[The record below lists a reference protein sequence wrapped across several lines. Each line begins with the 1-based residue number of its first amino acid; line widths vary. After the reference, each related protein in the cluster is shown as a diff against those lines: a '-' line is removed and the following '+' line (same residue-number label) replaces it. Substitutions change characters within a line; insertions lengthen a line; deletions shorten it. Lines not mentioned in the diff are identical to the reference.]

1 MGCMD
6 METPLQKDT
15 IVEEDAPQYK
25 ARLRDVLDIDL
36 RDSLPTVALIFGVL
50 FAFFAVSHA
59 FVLPRDVSAIMVTLA
74 TLTSLLNFG
83 LLWVLRRWEL
93 PFRWAHPVAS
103 ADALLALLNILLHM
117 YLTADPLQTTNVTLL
132 LIGVGFIVFSTAWW
146 ALMVAITVLGWIG
159 VALLIGPNPAWTH
172 FAFALISALA
182 VSLLVHV
189 IHRRAYVRIERLRV
203 QDRQQRAKL
212 EQTLRTTERIQRA
225 LQTTIDVAQNITA
238 VFDLETLLN
247 HVCALIQEDYGYYH
261 VGIFLLDET
270 GEYVVARA
278 GTGEIGRALCEQGRR
293 LAVGEE
299 GVVGWVAA
307 NRQIANVSNIAED
320 PRYVALHE
328 TAFPETVLGEAA
340 AIFSELAL
348 PLEVAGQLLG
358 VLNIEHDAPGAFNA
372 EDVQVLEAL
381 ADQVAVAIQ
390 NASNYQAEQTRRQIT
405 ERLYTVGMALSRSLD
420 LTEILNLILT
430 GLIDIVPFDRGS
442 VMLEYGNQLVVVA
455 EKGFPPGT
463 QPLDVRVHIKEND
476 VFQDLRRTQ
485 RPLLIPDVQQRT
497 DWHYVENLP
506 PARSWLGVPL
516 VYQENVIGMLSLTR
530 ETPNPYTEDEEALAV
545 TFASQA
551 AMAVQNAMLY
561 ENLATVNRELEK
573 TVQQLSERT
582 HDLQLAYQQLERLDR
597 TKSDFISVAS
607 HELRTPLTV
616 ISGYNQMLLDDPQV
630 KKNDAYFQ
638 IVAGIQSGIAR
649 MEVIVGSILDMA
661 KIDGRVLQLHPEPLI
676 LSLLI
681 QSVRATLTDVCVQR
695 HMTLTLEGL
704 EDLPIIEADTEA
716 MRKAIYHLLVN
727 ALKYTP
733 DGGAITVSGRALPP
747 DETEF
752 PGGGV
757 EIVVS
762 DTGIG
767 IDPAVQELIFTKFY
781 QTGEVLV
788 HSSGTTTFKGGGPGL
803 GLAITRGIVEAHGGK
818 IWAESPGYDEQTC
831 PGSHFHIVL
840 PCVSHTL
847 QRSAM
852 EGFGSPANS

>member
-1 MGCMD
+1 MGYMD
-6 METPLQKDT
+6 METPLLKDT
-15 IVEEDAPQYK
+15 LVEEDAHQHK
-25 ARLRDVLDIDL
+25 ARLRDVLDVDL
-36 RDSLPTVALIFGVL
+36 RDSLPTLALIFGVL

-59 FVLPRDVSAIMVTLA
+59 FVLPRDIAPVMIVLA
-74 TLTSLLNFG
+74 ALTSLLNFG
-83 LLWVLRRWEL
+83 LLWALRRWEL
-93 PFRWAHPVAS
+93 PFRWAHPVAA
-103 ADALLALLNILLHM
+103 ADTFLALLNILLHL

-132 LIGVGFIVFSTAWW
+132 LIGVGFVAFSTAWW
-146 ALMVAITVLGWIG
+146 GLMVGVTVFAWIG
-159 VALLIGPNPAWTH
+159 VALLIGPDPVWTH
-172 FAFALISALA
+172 FAFAVVSALA
-182 VSLLVHV
+182 VSLLVHI
-189 IHRRAYVRIERLRV
+189 IHRRTYVRIERLRI

-225 LQTTIDVAQNITA
+225 LQTTIDMAQNITT

-247 HVCALIQEDYGYYH
+247 QVCTLIQEDYGYYH

-270 GEYVVARA
+270 GEFVVARA

-293 LAVGEE
+293 LAVGKE

-307 NRQIANVSNIAED
+307 HRQIANVSNIAED
-320 PRYVALHE
+320 LRYIAL
-328 TAFPETVLGEAA
+328 PEAALPEAAAGEAA
-340 AIFSELAL
+340 VIASELAL
-348 PLEVAGQLLG
+348 PLEVAAQLLG
-358 VLNIEHDAPGAFNA
+358 VLNIEHDVPDAFNA

-390 NASNYQAEQTRRQIT
+390 NATNYQAEQARRQIT
-405 ERLYTVGMALSRSLD
+405 ERLYTVGMALSRTLD
-420 LTEILNLILT
+420 LTEILDLILS
-430 GLIDIVPFDRGS
+430 GLIDIVPYDRGA
-442 VMLEYGNQLVVVA
+442 VMLEYGNQVVVVA

-463 QPLDVRVHIKEND
+463 QPLDVRIHIKEDD
-476 VFQDLRRTQ
+476 VFQELRRTQ
-485 RPLLIPDVQQRT
+485 RPLLIPDVRQRP
-497 DWHYVENLP
+497 DWDYVPNLP

-516 VYQENVIGMLSLTR
+516 VHQETVIGMLSLTR
-530 ETPNPYTEDEEALAV
+530 EHPDPYTEDEEALAV

-551 AMAVQNAMLY
+551 TMAIQNALLY

-573 TVQQLSERT
+573 TVQQLSDRT
-582 HDLQLAYQQLERLDR
+582 HDLQIAYQQLERLDR
-597 TKSDFISVAS
+597 TKSNFISVAS

-681 QSVRATLTDVCVQR
+681 QSVRASLVDVCVQR
-695 HMTLTLEGL
+695 HLTLALEGL
-704 EDLPIIEADTEA
+704 EALPVIEADTEA

-733 DGGAITVSGRALPP
+733 DGGTITVSGDVVSP
-747 DETEF
+747 DDEF
-752 PGGGV
+752 PDGGV
-757 EIVVS
+757 EIIVS

-767 IDPAVQELIFTKFY
+767 IDPTVQELIFSKFY

-788 HSSGTTTFKGGGPGL
+788 HSSGTTTFRGGGPGL
-803 GLAITRGIVEAHGGK
+803 GLAITRGIVEAHGGR

-840 PCVSHTL
+840 PRVSRIL
-847 QRSAM
+847 QHSAM
-852 EGFGSPANS
+852 DGFGVSA

>member
-1 MGCMD
+1 
-6 METPLQKDT
+6 METPVLKDT
-15 IVEEDAPQYK
+15 LIEEDAHQYK
-25 ARLRDVLDIDL
+25 ARLRDVLDMDL
-36 RDSLPTVALIFGVL
+36 RDSLPTLALIFAVL

-59 FVLPRDVSAIMVTLA
+59 FVLPRNIAPVMITLA
-74 TLTSLLNFG
+74 AVTSLLNFG
-83 LLWVLRRWEL
+83 LLWALRRWKL
-93 PFRWAHPVAS
+93 PFRWAHPVAA
-103 ADALLALLNILLHM
+103 ADTFLALLNILLHL

-132 LIGVGFIVFSTAWW
+132 LIGAGFVVFSSAWW
-146 ALMVAITVLGWIG
+146 GLIVVVTVLGWVG
-159 VALLIGPNPAWTH
+159 VALLIGPDPAWTH
-172 FAFALISALA
+172 FAFAVVSALA

-189 IHRRAYVRIERLRV
+189 IHRRTYVRIERLRV
-203 QDRQQRAKL
+203 QEHHQRAKL

-238 VFDLETLLN
+238 MFDLETLLN
-247 HVCALIQEDYGYYH
+247 QVCALIQEDYGYYH
-261 VGIFLLDET
+261 VGIFLLDQTREF
-270 GEYVVARA
+270 VVARA

-307 NRQIANVSNIAED
+307 HRQTANVSHVAED
-320 PRYVALHE
+320 PRYTALQE
-328 TAFPETVLGEAA
+328 APLSEAA
-340 AIFSELAL
+340 VIASELAL

-358 VLNIEHDAPGAFNA
+358 VLNIEHNVPDAFNA

-390 NASNYQAEQTRRQIT
+390 NAANYQAEQARRQLT

-420 LTEILNLILT
+420 LKEILDLILA
-430 GLIDIVPFDRGS
+430 GLVDIVPYDRGA
-442 VMLEYGNQLVVVA
+442 VMLEYGNQVVVVA

-463 QPLDVRVHIKEND
+463 QPLDVRVHIKEDD
-476 VFQDLRRTQ
+476 VFQEMRRTQ
-485 RPLLIPDVQQRT
+485 RPLLIPDVQQRA

-516 VYQENVIGMLSLTR
+516 VHQENVIGMLSLTR
-530 ETPNPYTEDEEALAV
+530 EHPNPYTEDEKALAV

-551 AMAVQNAMLY
+551 AMAIQNALLF

-582 HDLQLAYQQLERLDR
+582 RDLQVAYQQLERLDR

-649 MEVIVGSILDMA
+649 MEVIVNSILDMA

-676 LSLLI
+676 LSMLI
-681 QSVRATLTDVCVQR
+681 QSVRASLHDVCVQR
-695 HMTLTLEGL
+695 HLTLALQGL
-704 EDLPIIEADTEA
+704 EDLPVIEADTEA

-733 DGGAITVSGRALPP
+733 DGGSITVSGHTLPP
-747 DETEF
+747 NENELPD
-752 PGGGV
+752 GGV
-757 EIVVS
+757 EIIVS

-767 IDPAVQELIFTKFY
+767 IDPSVRELIFTKFY

-818 IWAESPGYDEQTC
+818 IWAESPGYDERTC

-840 PCVSHTL
+840 PRVSRML
-847 QRSAM
+847 QHSAM
-852 EGFGSPANS
+852 SGFGAPANV

>member
-1 MGCMD
+1 
-6 METPLQKDT
+6 METPLLNDT
-15 IVEEDAPQYK
+15 VVEEDAHQYR
-25 ARLRDVLDIDL
+25 ARLRDVLDVDL
-36 RDSLPTVALIFGVL
+36 RDSLPTLALIFGVL

-59 FVLPRDVSAIMVTLA
+59 FVLPRDIAPVMSTLA
-74 TLTSLLNFG
+74 AVTALLNFG
-83 LLWVLRRWEL
+83 LLWALRRWEL
-93 PFRWAHPVAS
+93 PFRWAHPVAA
-103 ADALLALLNILLHM
+103 ADTFLALLNILLHL

-132 LIGVGFIVFSTAWW
+132 LIGAGFVVFSTAWW
-146 ALMVAITVLGWIG
+146 GLIVGITVLGWIG
-159 VALLIGPNPAWTH
+159 VALLIGPDPAWTH
-172 FAFALISALA
+172 FAFAVVSALA

-189 IHRRAYVRIERLRV
+189 IHRRTYVRIERLRI
-203 QDRQQRAKL
+203 QERHQRTKL

-225 LQTTIDVAQNITA
+225 LQTTMDVAQNITA

-247 HVCALIQEDYGYYH
+247 QVCALIKEDYGYYH
-261 VGIFLLDET
+261 VGIFLLDDTREF
-270 GEYVVARA
+270 VVARA

-293 LAVGEE
+293 LAVGKE

-307 NRQIANVSNIAED
+307 HRQVANVSHVAED
-320 PRYVALHE
+320 PRYIAL
-328 TAFPETVLGEAA
+328 PEAAVGEAA
-340 AIFSELAL
+340 MIASELAL

-390 NASNYQAEQTRRQIT
+390 NAANYQAEQTRRQIT
-405 ERLYTVGMALSRSLD
+405 ERLYTVGMQLSRSLD
-420 LTEILNLILT
+420 LAEILDFILT
-430 GLIDIVPFDRGS
+430 GLIDIVSFDRGA
-442 VMLEYGNQLVVVA
+442 VMLEYGNQVVVVA

-463 QPLDVRVHIKEND
+463 QPLDVRVHIKEDD
-476 VFQDLRRTQ
+476 VFQELRRTQ
-485 RPLLIPDVQQRT
+485 RPLLIPDVQQRP
-497 DWHYVENLP
+497 DWDYVPNLP

-530 ETPNPYTEDEEALAV
+530 EHPNPYTEDEKALAV

-551 AMAVQNAMLY
+551 AMAIQNALLY
-561 ENLATVNRELEK
+561 ENLSTVNRELEK

-582 HDLQLAYQQLERLDR
+582 RDLQVTYQQLERLDR

-649 MEVIVGSILDMA
+649 METIVGSILDMA

-681 QSVRATLTDVCVQR
+681 QSVRGMLADVCVQR
-695 HMTLTLEGL
+695 HLTLALQGL
-704 EDLPIIEADTEA
+704 EDLPTIQADPEA

-733 DGGAITVSGRALPP
+733 DGGTITVSGRALSP
-747 DETEF
+747 DEAEF
-752 PGGGV
+752 PEGGV
-757 EIVVS
+757 EIIVS

-767 IDPAVQELIFTKFY
+767 IDPAAQELIFSKFY

-803 GLAITRGIVEAHGGK
+803 GLSITRGIVEAHGGR

-840 PCVSHTL
+840 PRVSRMLDH
-847 QRSAM
+847 RAM
-852 EGFGSPANS
+852 DGFAAAT

>member
-1 MGCMD
+1 
-6 METPLQKDT
+6 METPLLKDT
-15 IVEEDAPQYK
+15 LIEEDAHQYK
-25 ARLRDVLDIDL
+25 ARLRDVLDSDL
-36 RDSLPTVALIFGVL
+36 RDSLPTLALIFAVL

-59 FVLPRDVSAIMVTLA
+59 FVLPRNIAPVMIVLA
-74 TLTSLLNFG
+74 AVTSLLNFG
-83 LLWVLRRWEL
+83 LLWALRRWAL
-93 PFRWAHPVAS
+93 PFRWAHPVAA
-103 ADALLALLNILLHM
+103 ADTFLALLNILLHL

-132 LIGVGFIVFSTAWW
+132 LIGAGFVVFSTAWW
-146 ALMVAITVLGWIG
+146 GLIVGGAVVGWIG
-159 VALLIGPNPAWTH
+159 VALLIGPDPAWTH
-172 FAFALISALA
+172 FAFAMVSALA

-189 IHRRAYVRIERLRV
+189 IHRRTYVHIERLRV
-203 QDRQQRAKL
+203 QDQQQRTKL

-225 LQTTIDVAQNITA
+225 LQTTMDVTQNITT

-247 HVCALIQEDYGYYH
+247 QVCVLIKEDYNYYH
-261 VGIFLLDET
+261 VGIFLLDDT
-270 GEYVVARA
+270 RQFVVARA

-293 LAVGEE
+293 LAVGKES
-299 GVVGWVAA
+299 VVGWVAA
-307 NRQIANVSNIAED
+307 HRKVANVSHVAED
-320 PRYVALHE
+320 PRYIALRE
-328 TAFPETVLGEAA
+328 AQTTLPEAAAGEAA
-340 AIFSELAL
+340 VIASELAL

-358 VLNIEHDAPGAFNA
+358 VLNIEHNVPGAFNA

-381 ADQVAVAIQ
+381 AGQVAVAIQ
-390 NASNYQAEQTRRQIT
+390 NAANYQAEQTRRQIT

-420 LTEILNLILT
+420 LTEILDLILA
-430 GLIDIVPFDRGS
+430 GLIDIVPYDRGA

-463 QPLDVRVHIKEND
+463 QPLDVRVRIKEDD
-476 VFQDLRRTQ
+476 VFQELRRTQ
-485 RPLLIPDVQQRT
+485 RPLLIPDVQQRP
-497 DWHYVENLP
+497 DWDYVPNLP

-516 VYQENVIGMLSLTR
+516 VYQETVIGMLSLTR
-530 ETPNPYTEDEEALAV
+530 EYPNPYTEDEEALAV

-551 AMAVQNAMLY
+551 AMAIQNAMLY

-582 HDLQLAYQQLERLDR
+582 RDLQVAYQQLERLDR

-681 QSVRATLTDVCVQR
+681 QSVRTSLLDVCVQR
-695 HMTLTLEGL
+695 HLTLVLEGL
-704 EDLPIIEADTEA
+704 EDLPVIEADAEA

-733 DGGAITVSGRALPP
+733 DGGTVTVSGRALPP
-747 DETEF
+747 DEDEL
-752 PGGGV
+752 PDGGV
-757 EIVVS
+757 EIVIS

-767 IDPAVQELIFTKFY
+767 IDPSVQELIFSKFY

-840 PCVSHTL
+840 PRVSRIL
-847 QRSAM
+847 QHGVVDGLGA
-852 EGFGSPANS
+852 PTNV

>member
-1 MGCMD
+1 
-6 METPLQKDT
+6 METSVLKDT
-15 IVEEDAPQYK
+15 LIEEDAHQSR
-25 ARLRDVLDIDL
+25 ARLRDVLDMDL
-36 RDSLPTVALIFGVL
+36 RDSLPTLALIFGVL

-59 FVLPRDVSAIMVTLA
+59 FVLPRNIAPVMIVFAA
-74 TLTSLLNFG
+74 LTSLLNFG
-83 LLWVLRRWEL
+83 LLWALRRWKL
-93 PFRWAHPVAS
+93 PFRWAHPVAA
-103 ADALLALLNILLHM
+103 ADTFLALLNILLHM

-132 LIGVGFIVFSTAWW
+132 LIGAGFVVFSSAWW
-146 ALMVAITVLGWIG
+146 GLIVVVTVLGWVG
-159 VALLIGPNPAWTH
+159 VALLIGPDPAWTH
-172 FAFALISALA
+172 FAFAVVSALA

-189 IHRRAYVRIERLRV
+189 IHRRTYVRIERLRV
-203 QDRQQRAKL
+203 QDQHQRVKL

-225 LQTTIDVAQNITA
+225 LQTTIDVAQNITT

-247 HVCALIQEDYGYYH
+247 QVCALIQEDYGYYH

-270 GEYVVARA
+270 REFVVARA
-278 GTGEIGRALCEQGRR
+278 GTGEIGRALCAQGRR
-293 LAVGEE
+293 LAVDQE

-307 NRQIANVSNIAED
+307 HRQVANVSHVADD
-320 PRYVALHE
+320 PRYLALPDAAVGQVTGVA
-328 TAFPETVLGEAA
+328 
-340 AIFSELAL
+340 SELAL

-358 VLNIEHDAPGAFNA
+358 VLNIEHNVAGAFNA

-390 NASNYQAEQTRRQIT
+390 NAANYQAEQARRQIT

-420 LTEILNLILT
+420 LKEILDLILA
-430 GLIDIVPFDRGS
+430 GLFDIVPYDRGA
-442 VMLEYGNQLVVVA
+442 VMLEYGNQVVVVA

-463 QPLDVRVHIKEND
+463 QPLDVRVHIKEDD
-476 VFQDLRRTQ
+476 VFQELRRTQ
-485 RPLLIPDVQQRT
+485 RPLLIPDVQQRA
-497 DWHYVENLP
+497 DWHYVANLP

-530 ETPNPYTEDEEALAV
+530 EHPNPYTEDEKALAV

-551 AMAVQNAMLY
+551 AMAIQNALLY

-582 HDLQLAYQQLERLDR
+582 RDLQAAYQQLERLDR

-630 KKNDAYFQ
+630 KKNDVYFQ

-676 LSLLI
+676 LGMLI
-681 QSVRATLTDVCVQR
+681 QSVRASLLDVCVQR
-695 HMTLTLEGL
+695 HLMLALQGL
-704 EDLPIIEADTEA
+704 EELPVIEADTEA

-733 DGGAITVSGRALPP
+733 DGGTITVSGRALPP
-747 DETEF
+747 DEDEF
-752 PGGGV
+752 PEGGV
-757 EIVVS
+757 EIIVS

-767 IDPAVQELIFTKFY
+767 IDPSVQELIFTKFY
-781 QTGEVLV
+781 QTGEVLI

-803 GLAITRGIVEAHGGK
+803 GLAITRGIVEAHGGR

-840 PCVSHTL
+840 PRVSRML
-847 QRSAM
+847 QQ
-852 EGFGSPANS
+852 GLLD

>member
-1 MGCMD
+1 
-6 METPLQKDT
+6 METPLLKDT
-15 IVEEDAPQYK
+15 LIEEDAHQYK
-25 ARLRDVLDIDL
+25 ARLRDVLDMDL
-36 RDSLPTVALIFGVL
+36 RDSLPTLALIFGVL

-59 FVLPRDVSAIMVTLA
+59 FVLPRDIAPVMVALA
-74 TLTSLLNFG
+74 AVTSLFNFG
-83 LLWVLRRWEL
+83 LLWALRRWEL
-93 PFRWAHPVAS
+93 PFRWAHPVA
-103 ADALLALLNILLHM
+103 AVDTFLALLNILLHM
-117 YLTADPLQTTNVTLL
+117 VLTADPLQTTNVTLL
-132 LIGVGFIVFSTAWW
+132 LIGVGFVAFSTAWW
-146 ALMVAITVLGWIG
+146 GVIVGGTVLGWIG
-159 VALLIGPNPAWTH
+159 AALLIGADPAWTH
-172 FAFALISALA
+172 FTFAVVSALA

-189 IHRRAYVRIERLRV
+189 IHRRTYVHIERLRV
-203 QDRQQRAKL
+203 QDQHQRAKL

-225 LQTTIDVAQNITA
+225 LQTTIDVAQNITT

-247 HVCALIQEDYGYYH
+247 QVCALIQEDYGYYH

-270 GEYVVARA
+270 RGFAVARA
-278 GTGEIGRALCEQGRR
+278 GTGEIGRTLCAQGRR
-293 LAVGEE
+293 LAVGKE

-307 NRQIANVSNIAED
+307 HRQTANVSHVSED
-320 PRYVALHE
+320 PRYIALRGSS
-328 TAFPETVLGEAA
+328 LSEAA
-340 AIFSELAL
+340 AIASELAL

-358 VLNIEHDAPGAFNA
+358 VLNIEHNVPDAFNA

-390 NASNYQAEQTRRQIT
+390 NAANYQAEQARRQIT
-405 ERLYTVGMALSRSLD
+405 ERLYTVGMALSRTLD
-420 LTEILNLILT
+420 LKKILDLILA
-430 GLIDIVPFDRGS
+430 GLVDIVPYDRGS
-442 VMLEYGNQLVVVA
+442 VMLEYGNQVVVVA

-463 QPLDVRVHIKEND
+463 QPLDVRVHIKEDD
-476 VFQDLRRTQ
+476 VFQELRRTQ
-485 RPLLIPDVQQRT
+485 RPLLIPDVQQRA
-497 DWHYVENLP
+497 DWHYVKNLS

-530 ETPNPYTEDEEALAV
+530 EHPNPYTEDEKALAV

-551 AMAVQNAMLY
+551 AMAVQNALLY

-582 HDLQLAYQQLERLDR
+582 RDLQAAYQQLERLDR
-597 TKSDFISVAS
+597 TKSGFINVAS

-630 KKNDAYFQ
+630 KKNDTYFQ

-661 KIDGRVLQLHPEPLI
+661 KIDSRVLQLHPEPLI
-676 LSLLI
+676 LSMLI
-681 QSVRATLTDVCVQR
+681 QSVRASLVDVCVQR
-695 HMTLTLEGL
+695 HLTLVLQGL
-704 EDLPIIEADTEA
+704 EDLPVIEADTEA

-733 DGGAITVSGRALPP
+733 DGGSITVSGHALPP
-747 DETEF
+747 DGDEF
-752 PGGGV
+752 PEGGV
-757 EIVVS
+757 EIIVS

-767 IDPAVQELIFTKFY
+767 IDPSMRELIFTKFY
-781 QTGEVLV
+781 QTGEVLI

-818 IWAESPGYDEQTC
+818 IWAESPGHDEQAC

-840 PCVSHTL
+840 PRVSRML
-847 QRSAM
+847 QHSAM
-852 EGFGSPANS
+852 SGFGASADA

>member
-1 MGCMD
+1 
-6 METPLQKDT
+6 MEKPLEKDT
-15 IVEEDAPQYK
+15 LVEEDAYQHK
-25 ARLRDVLDIDL
+25 ARLRDVLDMDL

-59 FVLPRDVSAIMVTLA
+59 FVLPRDIAPVMITLA
-74 TLTSLLNFG
+74 ALTSLLNFG
-83 LLWVLRRWEL
+83 LLWALRRWEL
-93 PFRWAHPVAS
+93 PFRWAHPVAA
-103 ADALLALLNILLHM
+103 ADTLLALLNILLHL

-132 LIGVGFIVFSTAWW
+132 LIGAGFVVFSTAWW
-146 ALMVAITVLGWIG
+146 GLIVAITTLGWIG

-172 FAFALISALA
+172 FAFALVSALA

-189 IHRRAYVRIERLRV
+189 IHRRTYVRIARLRV

-225 LQTTIDVAQNITA
+225 LQTTMDVAQNITT

-247 HVCALIQEDYGYYH
+247 HVCALIKEDYGYYH

-270 GEYVVARA
+270 GKFVVARA

-293 LAVGEE
+293 LAVGKD

-307 NRQIANVSNIAED
+307 HRQVANVSNIAED
-320 PRYVALHE
+320 PRYIALQE
-328 TAFPETVLGEAA
+328 TALPETVTGEAA

-358 VLNIEHDAPGAFNA
+358 VLNIEHDTPGAFNA
-372 EDVQVLEAL
+372 EDVQVLDAL

-390 NASNYQAEQTRRQIT
+390 NASNYQAEQMRRQIT

-442 VMLEYGNQLVVVA
+442 VMLEYGGQVVVVA

-516 VYQENVIGMLSLTR
+516 VYQETVIGMLSLTR
-530 ETPNPYTEDEEALAV
+530 EHPNPYTEDEEALAV

-551 AMAVQNAMLY
+551 AMAIQNALLY
-561 ENLATVNRELEK
+561 ENLSTVNRELEK

-582 HDLQLAYQQLERLDR
+582 RDLQVAYQQLERLDR

-630 KKNDAYFQ
+630 KKNDAYSQ

-681 QSVRATLTDVCVQR
+681 QSVRATLADVCRQR
-695 HMTLTLEGL
+695 YLTLELKGL
-704 EDLPIIEADTEA
+704 EDLPVIEADTEA

-733 DGGAITVSGRALPP
+733 DGGTITVSGRTLPP
-747 DETEF
+747 DDAEY
-752 PGGGV
+752 PDGGV
-757 EIVVS
+757 EIIVS

-767 IDPAVQELIFTKFY
+767 IDPSVQELIFTKFY
-781 QTGEVLV
+781 QTGEVLI

-818 IWAESPGYDEQTC
+818 IWAESPGYDEQAC

-840 PCVSHTL
+840 PRVLRIL
-847 QRSAM
+847 QHGAM
-852 EGFGSPANS
+852 ENFGSPANSQR

>member
-1 MGCMD
+1 

-15 IVEEDAPQYK
+15 FFEEDAHQHK
-25 ARLRDVLDIDL
+25 DWLRDVLDMDL
-36 RDSLPTVALIFGVL
+36 RNGLPTVALIFGAL

-59 FVLPRDVSAIMVTLA
+59 FVLPREIARVMVPLA
-74 TLTSLLNFG
+74 ALTALLNFG
-83 LLWVLRRWEL
+83 LLWALRRWKL
-93 PFRWAHPVAS
+93 PFRWAHPLAA
-103 ADALLALLNILLHM
+103 ADTFLALLNILLHL

-132 LIGVGFIVFSTAWW
+132 LIGVGFVVFSTAWW
-146 ALMVAITVLGWIG
+146 GLIVGITILSWIG
-159 VALLIGPNPAWTH
+159 VALLIGPDPAWTH
-172 FAFALISALA
+172 FAFALVSALA

-189 IHRRAYVRIERLRV
+189 IHRRTYVRIERLRA

-225 LQTTIDVAQNITA
+225 LQTTMDVAQNITA

-247 HVCALIQEDYGYYH
+247 HVCTLIKEDYSYYH

-270 GEYVVARA
+270 GEFVVARA

-299 GVVGWVAA
+299 GVVGWAA
-307 NRQIANVSNIAED
+307 AHRQVANVSNITED
-320 PRYVALHE
+320 PRYIALHE
-328 TAFPETVLGEAA
+328 TAFPGTVTGDVAP
-340 AIFSELAL
+340 IFSELAL

-358 VLNIEHDAPGAFNA
+358 VLNIEHDAPGAFNT
-372 EDVQVLEAL
+372 EDVQVLNAL

-390 NASNYQAEQTRRQIT
+390 NASNYRAEQTRRQIT

-420 LTEILNLILT
+420 LTEILDLILT
-430 GLIDIVPFDRGS
+430 GLIDIVPFDRGA
-442 VMLEYGNQLVVVA
+442 VMLEYGNQVVVVA

-485 RPLLIPDVQQRT
+485 RPLLIPDVQQRP

-516 VYQENVIGMLSLTR
+516 VYQEIVIGMLSLTR
-530 ETPNPYTEDEEALAV
+530 EHPDPYTEDEEALAV

-551 AMAVQNAMLY
+551 AMAVQNALLY
-561 ENLATVNRELEK
+561 ENLSTVNLELEK

-582 HDLQLAYQQLERLDR
+582 RDLQVAYQQLERLDR

-616 ISGYNQMLLDDPQV
+616 ISGYNQMLLDDPQL
-630 KKNDAYFQ
+630 KKNEAYHQ
-638 IVAGIQSGIAR
+638 IVSGIQSGIAR
-649 MEVIVGSILDMA
+649 MGVIVGSILDMA

-681 QSVRATLTDVCVQR
+681 QAVRATLADVCRQR
-695 HMTLTLEGL
+695 HMTLALKGL
-704 EDLPIIEADTEA
+704 EDLPVIEADTEA
-716 MRKAIYHLLVN
+716 LRKAVYHLLVN

-733 DGGAITVSGRALPP
+733 DGGTITVSGRTLPSA
-747 DETEF
+747 DAEF
-752 PGGGV
+752 PEGAV
-757 EIVVS
+757 EIVIS

-767 IDPAVQELIFTKFY
+767 IDPSVQELIFTKFY

-818 IWAESPGYDEQTC
+818 IWAESPGYDEQAC

-840 PCVSHTL
+840 PRVSRVL
-847 QRSAM
+847 QHGAM
-852 EGFGSPANS
+852 RDFGTPANS

>member
-1 MGCMD
+1 M
-6 METPLQKDT
+6 METPLLKDT
-15 IVEEDAPQYK
+15 LIEEDAHQYK
-25 ARLRDVLDIDL
+25 ARLRDVLDMDL
-36 RDSLPTVALIFGVL
+36 RDSLPTLALIFGVL

-59 FVLPRDVSAIMVTLA
+59 FVLPRDIAPVMVALA
-74 TLTSLLNFG
+74 AVTSLFNFG
-83 LLWVLRRWEL
+83 LLWALRRWEL
-93 PFRWAHPVAS
+93 PFRWAHPVA
-103 ADALLALLNILLHM
+103 AVDTFLALLNILLHM
-117 YLTADPLQTTNVTLL
+117 VLTADPLQTTNVTLL
-132 LIGVGFIVFSTAWW
+132 LIGVGFVAFSTAWW
-146 ALMVAITVLGWIG
+146 GVIVGGTVLGWIG
-159 VALLIGPNPAWTH
+159 AALLIGADPAWTH
-172 FAFALISALA
+172 FTFAVVSALA

-189 IHRRAYVRIERLRV
+189 IHRRTYVHIERLRV
-203 QDRQQRAKL
+203 QDQHQRAKL

-225 LQTTIDVAQNITA
+225 LQTTIDVAQNITT

-247 HVCALIQEDYGYYH
+247 QVCALIQEDYGYYH

-270 GEYVVARA
+270 RGFAVARA
-278 GTGEIGRALCEQGRR
+278 GTGEIGRTLCAQGRR
-293 LAVGEE
+293 LAVGKE

-307 NRQIANVSNIAED
+307 HRQTANVSHVSED
-320 PRYVALHE
+320 PRYIALRGSS
-328 TAFPETVLGEAA
+328 LSEAA
-340 AIFSELAL
+340 AIASELAL

-358 VLNIEHDAPGAFNA
+358 VLNIEHNVPDAFNA

-390 NASNYQAEQTRRQIT
+390 NAANYQAEQARRQIT
-405 ERLYTVGMALSRSLD
+405 ERLYTVGMALSRTLD
-420 LTEILNLILT
+420 LKKILDLILA
-430 GLIDIVPFDRGS
+430 GLVDIVPYDRGS
-442 VMLEYGNQLVVVA
+442 VMLEYGNQVVVVA

-463 QPLDVRVHIKEND
+463 QPLDVRVHIKEDD
-476 VFQDLRRTQ
+476 VFQELRRTQ
-485 RPLLIPDVQQRT
+485 RPLLIPDVQQRA
-497 DWHYVENLP
+497 DWHYVKNLS

-530 ETPNPYTEDEEALAV
+530 EHPNPYTEDEKALAV

-551 AMAVQNAMLY
+551 AMAVQNALLY

-582 HDLQLAYQQLERLDR
+582 RDLQAAYQQLERLDR
-597 TKSDFISVAS
+597 TKSGFINVAS

-630 KKNDAYFQ
+630 KKNDTYFQ

-661 KIDGRVLQLHPEPLI
+661 KIDSRVLQLHPEPLI
-676 LSLLI
+676 LSMLI
-681 QSVRATLTDVCVQR
+681 QSVRASLVDVCVQR
-695 HMTLTLEGL
+695 HLTLVLQGL
-704 EDLPIIEADTEA
+704 EDLPVIEADTEA

-733 DGGAITVSGRALPP
+733 DGGSITVSGHALPP
-747 DETEF
+747 DGDEF
-752 PGGGV
+752 PEGGV
-757 EIVVS
+757 EIIVS

-767 IDPAVQELIFTKFY
+767 IDPSMRELIFTKFY
-781 QTGEVLV
+781 QTGEVLI

-818 IWAESPGYDEQTC
+818 IWAESPGHDEQAC

-840 PCVSHTL
+840 PRVSRML
-847 QRSAM
+847 QHSAM
-852 EGFGSPANS
+852 SGFGASADA

>member
-1 MGCMD
+1 
-6 METPLQKDT
+6 METPLQKNT
-15 IVEEDAPQYK
+15 LVEEDAQQQK
-25 ARLRDVLDIDL
+25 ARLRDILDIDL
-36 RDSLPTVALIFGVL
+36 RDSLPTVALIFGAL

-59 FVLPRDVSAIMVTLA
+59 FVLPRDISAIMIPLA
-74 TLTSLLNFG
+74 ALTSLLNFG
-83 LLWVLRRWEL
+83 LLWALRRWEL
-93 PFRWAHPVAS
+93 PFRWAHPVAA
-103 ADALLALLNILLHM
+103 ADGLLALLNILLHL
-117 YLTADPLQTTNVTLL
+117 YLTADPLQTTSVTLL
-132 LIGVGFIVFSTAWW
+132 LIGLGFIVFSTAWW

-172 FAFALISALA
+172 FAFALVSALA

-189 IHRRAYVRIERLRV
+189 IHRRTYVRIERLRM

-225 LQTTIDVAQNITA
+225 LQTTMDVAQNITA

-261 VGIFLLDET
+261 VGIFLLDEA
-270 GEYVVARA
+270 GDYVVARA

-307 NRQIANVSNIAED
+307 HRQAANVSNIAED
-320 PRYVALHE
+320 SRYIALHK
-328 TAFPETVLGEAA
+328 TAFPETVIGEAT

-405 ERLYTVGMALSRSLD
+405 ERLYSVGMALSRSLD
-420 LTEILNLILT
+420 LTEILDLILN

-442 VMLEYGNQLVVVA
+442 VMLEYGDQLVVVA

-485 RPLLIPDVQQRT
+485 RPLLIPDVQQRV

-530 ETPNPYTEDEEALAV
+530 ETSNPYTGDDEALAV

-561 ENLATVNRELEK
+561 ENLSTVNRELEK

-681 QSVRATLTDVCVQR
+681 QSVRATLADVCVQR
-695 HMTLTLEGL
+695 HMTLAVEGL

-747 DETEF
+747 DEAEF
-752 PGGGV
+752 PEGGV
-757 EIVVS
+757 EIVIS

-767 IDPAVQELIFTKFY
+767 IDPSVQELIFTKFY

-818 IWAESPGYDEQTC
+818 IWAESPGYDEQAC

-840 PCVSHTL
+840 PCISHTL
-847 QRSAM
+847 QHSGM
-852 EGFGSPANS
+852 EGFG

>member
-1 MGCMD
+1 
-6 METPLQKDT
+6 METPLLKET
-15 IVEEDAPQYK
+15 LIEEDAHQYK
-25 ARLRDVLDIDL
+25 ARLRDVLDVDL
-36 RDSLPTVALIFGVL
+36 RDSLPTLALIFGVL
-50 FAFFAVSHA
+50 FAFFAVSHT
-59 FVLPRDVSAIMVTLA
+59 FVLPRDIAPVMIALA
-74 TLTSLLNFG
+74 ALTSLLNFG
-83 LLWVLRRWEL
+83 LLWALRRWKL
-93 PFRWAHPVAS
+93 PFRWAHPVAA
-103 ADALLALLNILLHM
+103 ADAFLALLNILLHM
-117 YLTADPLQTTNVTLL
+117 VLTADPLQTTNVTLL
-132 LIGVGFIVFSTAWW
+132 LIGAGFVAFSTAWW
-146 ALMVAITVLGWIG
+146 SVIVVGTVLGWIG
-159 VALLIGPNPAWTH
+159 AAWLIGPDPAWTH
-172 FAFALISALA
+172 FAFAVVSALA

-189 IHRRAYVRIERLRV
+189 VHRRTYVRIERLRV
-203 QDRQQRAKL
+203 QERQQRAKL

-225 LQTTIDVAQNITA
+225 LQTTIDMAQNITA

-247 HVCALIQEDYGYYH
+247 QVCALIKEDYGYYH

-270 GEYVVARA
+270 REFVVARA
-278 GTGEIGRALCEQGRR
+278 GTGEIGRALCEQNRR
-293 LAVGEE
+293 LAVGTE

-307 NRQIANVSNIAED
+307 YRQIANVSHIAED
-320 PRYVALHE
+320 ARYIAL
-328 TAFPETVLGEAA
+328 PEAAAGEAA
-340 AIFSELAL
+340 VIASELAL
-348 PLEVAGQLLG
+348 PLEVAGHLLG
-358 VLNIEHDAPGAFNA
+358 VLNVEHDVPGAFDA

-390 NASNYQAEQTRRQIT
+390 NAANYQAEQTRRQIT

-420 LTEILNLILT
+420 LTEILDLILA
-430 GLIDIVPFDRGS
+430 GLIDIVPYDRGA
-442 VMLEYGNQLVVVA
+442 VMLEYGNQVVVVA

-463 QPLDVRVHIKEND
+463 QPLNVRVHIKEDD
-476 VFQDLRRTQ
+476 VFHELRRTQ
-485 RPLLIPDVQQRT
+485 RPLLIPDVQQRP

-530 ETPNPYTEDEEALAV
+530 EHPNPYTKDEEALAV

-551 AMAVQNAMLY
+551 AMAIQNALLY

-573 TVQQLSERT
+573 TVQQLSDRT
-582 HDLQLAYQQLERLDR
+582 RDLQAAYQQLERLDR

-638 IVAGIQSGIAR
+638 IVAGIQSGISR

-681 QSVRATLTDVCVQR
+681 QSVRASLIDVCVQR
-695 HMTLTLEGL
+695 HLMLALEGL
-704 EDLPIIEADTEA
+704 DDLPVIEADTEA

-733 DGGAITVSGRALPP
+733 DGGTITVSGRTLPP
-747 DETEF
+747 NEDEF
-752 PGGGV
+752 PEGGV
-757 EIVVS
+757 EIIVS

-767 IDPAVQELIFTKFY
+767 IDPSVRELIFTKFY
-781 QTGEVLV
+781 QTGEVLI

-818 IWAESPGYDEQTC
+818 IWAESPGYDERAC

-840 PCVSHTL
+840 PRVSRML
-847 QRSAM
+847 QHSAM
-852 EGFGSPANS
+852 DGFGAPANA

>member
-1 MGCMD
+1 MMG
-6 METPLQKDT
+6 TLPLKDT
-15 IVEEDAPQYK
+15 LTEEDAQHYK

-36 RDSLPTVALIFGVL
+36 RDSLPMLALIFGVL
-50 FAFFAVSHA
+50 FTFFAISHA
-59 FVLPRDVSAIMVTLA
+59 FVLPRDIAPVMIALA
-74 TLTSLLNFG
+74 ALTALFNFG
-83 LLWVLRRWEL
+83 LLWALRRWKL
-93 PFRWAHPVAS
+93 PFRWAHPIAA
-103 ADALLALLNILLHM
+103 ADTFLALLNILLHM

-132 LIGVGFIVFSTAWW
+132 LIGAGFVVFSSAWW
-146 ALMVAITVLGWIG
+146 GLIVGITVLGWIG
-159 VALLIGPNPAWTH
+159 VALLIGPDPAWTH
-172 FAFALISALA
+172 FAFAMISALA

-189 IHRRAYVRIERLRV
+189 IHRRTYVRIGRLRV
-203 QDRQQRAKL
+203 QDQQQRAKL

-225 LQTTIDVAQNITA
+225 LQTTMDVAQNITT
-238 VFDLETLLN
+238 VFDQETLLN
-247 HVCALIQEDYGYYH
+247 QVCALIKEDYGYYH

-270 GEYVVARA
+270 GEFVVARA
-278 GTGEIGRALCEQGRR
+278 GTGEIGRSMCEQGRR
-293 LAVGEE
+293 LAVGKE

-307 NRQIANVSNIAED
+307 HRQIANVSNIAED
-320 PRYVALHE
+320 PRYIALLE
-328 TAFPETVLGEAA
+328 SATPEAA
-340 AIFSELAL
+340 FEKTAGIFSELAL

-358 VLNIEHDAPGAFNA
+358 VLNIEHDMPGAFNA

-390 NASNYQAEQTRRQIT
+390 NASNYQAEQSRRQIT

-420 LTEILNLILT
+420 LTEILDLILA
-430 GLIDIVPFDRGS
+430 GLIDIVPYDRGA
-442 VMLEYGNQLVVVA
+442 VMLEYGNQVVVVA

-463 QPLDVRVHIKEND
+463 QPLDVRVHIKEDD
-476 VFQDLRRTQ
+476 VFQELRRTQ

-516 VYQENVIGMLSLTR
+516 VHQETVIGMLSLTR
-530 ETPNPYTEDEEALAV
+530 EHPDPYTEDEEALAV

-551 AMAVQNAMLY
+551 AMAVQNALLY

-573 TVQQLSERT
+573 TVEQLSERT
-582 HDLQLAYQQLERLDR
+582 QDLQLAYQQLERLDR

-681 QSVRATLTDVCVQR
+681 QSVRTTLVDVCVQR
-695 HMTLTLEGL
+695 HLTLALEGL
-704 EDLPIIEADTEA
+704 EDLPVIEADTEA

-733 DGGAITVSGRALPP
+733 DGGTITVSGRALAPA
-747 DETEF
+747 ETEF
-752 PGGGV
+752 PEGGV
-757 EIVVS
+757 EIIVS

-767 IDPAVQELIFTKFY
+767 IDPSVQELIFSKFY

-818 IWAESPGYDEQTC
+818 IWAESPGYDEQAC
-831 PGSHFHIVL
+831 PGSHFHIIL
-840 PCVSHTL
+840 PRVSRLLEHK
-847 QRSAM
+847 AM
-852 EGFGSPANS
+852 NVGMSGNS